1 MMIKELRDKPVAE
14 LQKLLTETRAELAAF
29 RMKVVSNKAKQV
41 SKVQQL
47 RRDVARMLTVLNDN
61 NRHD

>member
-14 LQKLLTETRAELAAF
+14 LQKLLTETKAELAAF

-47 RRDVARMLTVLNDN
+47 RGDVARILTVLNDN

>member
-1 MMIKELRDKPVAE
+1 MIKELRDKPVAE
-14 LQKLLTETRAELAAF
+14 LQKLLTETKAELAAF

-47 RRDVARMLTVLNDN
+47 RRDVARILTVLNDN

>member
-1 MMIKELRDKPVAE
+1 MKIKELRGKSSAE
-14 LQKLLTETRAELAAF
+14 LQNLLRELRADLSNTH
-29 RMKVVSNKAKQV
+29 MKVVSNQEKQI

-47 RRDVARMLTVLNDN
+47 RRDIARILTLLNDS

>member
-14 LQKLLTETRAELAAF
+14 LQKLLTETKAELAAF

-47 RRDVARMLTVLNDN
+47 RRDVARILTVLNDN

>member
-1 MMIKELRDKPVAE
+1 MTIKELRDKPVAE
-14 LQKLLTETRAELAAF
+14 LQKLLQETRTELAAF

-41 SKVQQL
+41 SKVQRL
-47 RRDVARMLTVLNDN
+47 RRDVARILTVLNDN